1 MKDRIERINVEISRC
16 PNAESILG
24 SETNIEVDSPS

>member
-1 MKDRIERINVEISRC
+1 MKDRIERMNAETSRC
-16 PNAESILG
+16 PESEFILG